1 GAGADGV
8 PMGKWV
14 AEGRSGGI
22 TMGFYDGAASPV
34 QWRLAD
40 EFVLLDHYFQSVHGG
55 SFANHYF
62 LITAGI
68 AHVGDDPDHRAV
80 AGPDGTITKDGE
92 VSPDGYVVNNLD
104 PPYPPQRLPT
114 VMKQPL
120 TQPTIGDRLDAKGV
134 SWRWYAGG
142 WSAGKDAVA
151 AGALA
156 CGRRR
161 WTASAW
167 ARACRRWSSRRTR
180 AAAWWRTAST
190 STPPFSSS
198 SSGAGTSSRSPRA
211 TAPPARFSRR
221 STFRSRPARP
231 SRCRRLPM
239 LRRGVLA
246 GVLLAFA
253 AAGAP
258 AAERVADPTR
268 AFVDGYDPSQNDFFA
283 NTPERTVLLRIRD
296 DLDGDGVAD

>member
-1 GAGADGV
+1 MLRFVQSFDLTNNPVHRFYHMQRQYGSDADGV

-62 LITAGI
+62 LITAGV
-68 AHVGDDPDHRAV
+68 APPGGDPHHP
-80 AGPDGTITKDGE
+80 AGGRPPRTITKDGE
-92 VSPDGYVVNNLD
+92 GSPPGDPVHKLQPPHPPPRPARGVSSATPYSRTTAGIPHVGDDPAPRAGAGPDGPITRAGEVTPDGYVVNTLD

-142 WSAGKDAVA
+142 WSAGKDA
-151 AGALA
+151 
-156 CGRRR
+156 
-161 WTASAW
+161 
-167 ARACRRWSSRRTR
+167 
-180 AAAWWRTAST
+180 
-190 STPPFSSS
+190 
-198 SSGAGTSSRSPRA
+198 
-211 TAPPARFSRR
+211 
-221 STFRSRPARP
+221 
-231 SRCRRLPM
+231 
-239 LRRGVLA
+239 
-246 GVLLAFA
+246 A
-253 AAGAP
+253 AAGP
-258 AAERVADPTR
+258 MPHPNPFQYVTRVIDTPDGREPIPDAA
-268 AFVDGYDPSQNDFFA
+268 
-283 NTPERTVLLRIRD
+283 
-296 DLDGDGVAD
+296 